1 MAEEQ
6 RIKTVGI
13 VCLIV
18 DGPRN
23 QNYLN
28 DNVQSDSASE
38 DCPVFKSAIARL
50 AGKTAFD
57 GSQ

>member
-1 MAEEQ
+1 MAQEQ
-6 RIKTVGI
+6 ITTRDPVW
-13 VCLIV
+13 LII
-18 DGPRN
+18 DAPSYP
-23 QNYLN
+23 NYLN
-28 DNVQSDSASE
+28 DNVQSDSASD

>member
-1 MAEEQ
+1 M
-6 RIKTVGI
+6 KTIRSVWLMI
-13 VCLIV
+13 
-18 DGPRN
+18 DAPSYP
-23 QNYLN
+23 NYLN

>member
-1 MAEEQ
+1 MPQEQ
-6 RIKTVGI
+6 RIKTTRSVWLWI
-13 VCLIV
+13 
-18 DGPRN
+18 DAPSYP
-23 QNYLN
+23 NYLN
-28 DNVQSDSASE
+28 DNVQSDSASD